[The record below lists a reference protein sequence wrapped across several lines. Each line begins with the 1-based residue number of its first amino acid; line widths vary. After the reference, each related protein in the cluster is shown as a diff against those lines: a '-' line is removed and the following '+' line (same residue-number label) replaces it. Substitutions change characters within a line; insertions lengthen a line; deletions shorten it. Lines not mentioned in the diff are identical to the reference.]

1 MKQTRA
7 SACFKLLL
15 VEDDIVV
22 CQAIA
27 KMLAVEFPAAEIY
40 TAENGQ
46 QGLELFRKHRPEIV
60 ITDINMPIMNG
71 FEMAKQLKALLPD
84 ISFIV
89 ITGYSDKRYL
99 NDFNSIGFYTYIIK
113 PVDLDKLFNLVEQCY
128 TEKIRASNLPPND

>member
-1 MKQTRA
+1 MKDTRT

-46 QGLELFRKHRPEIV
+46 QGLEQFRKHRPEIV

-71 FEMAKQLKALLPD
+71 FEMAKQLKAIAPD
-84 ISFIV
+84 TGFIV
-89 ITGYSDKRYL
+89 ITGYSEKHYL
-99 NDFNSIGFYTYIIK
+99 DNFNTIGFYTYIIK
-113 PVDLDKLFNLVEQCY
+113 PVDLDMLFDQVEKCH
-128 TEKIRASNLPPND
+128 TDRRHASNLPTNA